1 MLRQMLFGYH
11 ASIALEVGQVL
22 EALNH
27 KGTANNT
34 LVIFVSDYGDM
45 LGDRLQATKDGFF
58 YDACVRV
65 PLPMRWPDRFRSE
78 RRVTSL
84 VQFDLFRQ
92 P

>member
-1 MLRQMLFGYH
+1 MLFGYH
-11 ASIALEVGQVL
+11 ASIALGVGQVL

-84 VQFDLFRQ
+84 VQFHLFRQ

>member
-1 MLRQMLFGYH
+1 MLFGYH
-11 ASIALEVGQVL
+11 ASIALIALEVGQVL
-22 EALNH
+22 ETLNH

-65 PLPMRWPDRFRSE
+65 LLPMRWPDRFRSE

-84 VQFDLFRQ
+84 VQFHLFRQ